1 MNSKSNET
9 FESHRLLFN
18 LSNKINLKR
27 IDKYVPLPKYSIC
40 YTWENIN
47 QSYKNNKFKISAATW
62 TEEFELPDRS
72 HSVLDI
78 QDYFEYLKKHGE
90 KTSNP
95 SIRVYIN
102 KTENRITFIIK
113 AEYYIGL
120 LIPERMILFESNK
133 GK

>member
-1 MNSKSNET
+1 MN
-9 FESHRLLFN
+9 
-18 LSNKINLKR
+18 
-27 IDKYVPLPKYSIC
+27 
-40 YTWENIN
+40 
-47 QSYKNNKFKISAATW
+47 
-62 TEEFELPDRS
+62 LPDSS
-72 HSVLDI
+72 HSVSDI
-78 QDYFEYLKKHGE
+78 QDYFEYLKKLGE

>member
-1 MNSKSNET
+1 MN
-9 FESHRLLFN
+9 
-18 LSNKINLKR
+18 
-27 IDKYVPLPKYSIC
+27 
-40 YTWENIN
+40 
-47 QSYKNNKFKISAATW
+47 
-62 TEEFELPDRS
+62 LPDSS
-72 HSVLDI
+72 HSVSDI
-78 QDYFEYLKKHGE
+78 QDYFEYLKKLGE

-120 LIPERMILFESNK
+120 LMPERMILFESNK